1 MLKCVN
7 LFWEVLHSWVNHWI
21 LKTLGGSESHFVL
34 LALLPCF
41 KNLSSCPKFAFRI
54 FHGSIIFWWILFN
67 NENENFVRPTS
78 QVLIFY
84 EMLHLSGKTN
94 YFIQKFL
101 ASSNKRNKT
110 DTNYQS
116 WNVSR
121 RYIGLNSKT
130 HSLKDLLNITCS
142 TVYISKLSL
151 IFRITISNC
160 HIFLRGGGNPN
171 SRVIQVGEIKC
182 ISFCNRIFPSL
193 CPLPYQGNIWA
204 WSKVVKKMWN
214 PFNRE

>member
-142 TVYISKLSL
+142 TVYTYFEIIPYFPNNYFKLSY
-151 IFRITISNC
+151 ISEGRGKSQLKGNSSRGNQM
-160 HIFLRGGGNPN
+160 HIIL
-171 SRVIQVGEIKC
+171 
-182 ISFCNRIFPSL
+182 
-193 CPLPYQGNIWA
+193 
-204 WSKVVKKMWN
+204 
-214 PFNRE
+214 

>member
-54 FHGSIIFWWILFN
+54 FYGSIIFWWILFS
-67 NENENFVRPTS
+67 NENENFVRRHTARPTS

-84 EMLHLSGKTN
+84 KMLHLSGKTN

-151 IFRITISNC
+151 IFRITIST
-160 HIFLRGGGNPN
+160 
-171 SRVIQVGEIKC
+171 VIYFWGEGEI
-182 ISFCNRIFPSL
+182 PT
-193 CPLPYQGNIWA
+193 QGAGSWGNSSWGNQIIL
-204 WSKVVKKMWN
+204 
-214 PFNRE
+214 